1 MYHHLLL
8 VLSTYVWI
16 ICIFSRN
23 KLITTYLKQ
32 NSVANLRFLR
42 VPVSIILTQTYF
54 RPSIFSIIN
63 LFIVGTHDI
72 QTHQGKEKPKGQNSK
87 KCFFRGLDF
96 FFRDMTLTISVKRP
110 IGYSAMLHLNI
121 SLLSSIEIFSVRS
134 LSKKKKNLS
143 VIQENYIINNN
154 IQNFKKCTI

>member
-1 MYHHLLL
+1 MY
-8 VLSTYVWI
+8 I
-16 ICIFSRN
+16 RN

-42 VPVSIILTQTYF
+42 MPVSVILTQMYF
-54 RPSIFSIIN
+54 RPSVFSIIN
-63 LFIVGTHDI
+63 LSIVGTHDI

-110 IGYSAMLHLNI
+110 IGYSVMLHLNI
-121 SLLSSIEIFSVRS
+121 SFMLSSIE
-134 LSKKKKNLS
+134 LW
-143 VIQENYIINNN
+143 N
-154 IQNFKKCTI
+154 I